1 MANWFRKLFRD
12 DSRSQTRSPAFPW
25 QRVERFESRWALG
38 GVGGLADTSSTDQP
52 LDWEQTTTQEVAWEQ
67 ATTSGADQ
75 GTADSDTGLPP
86 ATSDSNDESSS
97 TQSSTANL
105 LETALTQVTPTG
117 ATKPADRGP
126 LDESANEES
135 SNPPRSGEGSSNPSP
150 VEGSTTEDE
159 GGATVAPTA
168 MFSSENGE
176 GPGAGVNLGED
187 GGTLSNTSLGGA
199 GPDGAGGMDAQALAQ
214 LGLELDEQGNA
225 IGLVPGQTFGTV
237 RAPWYESADEP
248 VVVKYD
254 FRDQNGFENLISADQ
269 MARTIDALNAW
280 SDATGGQLIFVR
292 DQEADL
298 AHIVNFGTGDLR
310 AFNLNSATGG
320 TLGVAGGQLTRDDAG
335 DFRVNGAAWLDVA
348 EYWDTEIGN
357 GNPAGTYDYFTVMAH
372 EIGHTLGYGDSR
384 NPGSRDIMGGIYD
397 AERTRD
403 TINHAAQTGL
413 FYRGVEEGAPRTDFR
428 VLPLTTAEAQLTAA
442 EVRTLLDKASA
453 VTASQDG
460 IFAVVD
466 RNGRILGVRV
476 ESQVLATITDQA
488 TLVFAIDGA
497 VAKARTAAFFGSG
510 DATIGSSGAPL
521 TPRTIQY
528 ISQSTVT
535 EREVEGNPNADNSS
549 AAAAAASTTR
559 GPGFVA
565 PIGIGGHFP
574 AGIMH
579 TPPVDLFHIEH
590 TNRDSYIAPGA
601 DGVKGTPDDIQLRTF
616 TDALGREVNRF
627 NMDPTF
633 VPEGKGLFAPE
644 SYGTNQNSGLLP
656 NATARGIATLPGGVG
671 LYRDT
676 NGDGVGD
683 TIVGGI
689 GVFFPG
695 ADGYATHEQGFV
707 PGIGQTQEQ
716 RMGTAGC
723 CGTITSAPRVLEAE
737 FIAFV
742 AAGGSVQ
749 AQLSGINGAK
759 PDPTAPFD
767 LPFGRIDL
775 VGINLPIIGPIGC
788 EPGPEILLDV
798 ADQFGTGTAN
808 GEDMPLIGGVD
819 GKYRDGQTAPDG
831 WLVMPHSSTV
841 DPNLTQADV
850 ERIVSQGIQ
859 AANATRAAIRLPIGT
874 RTRMVFAVTDTSG
887 EVLGLYRMPDSTVFS
902 IDVAVAKARNVSY
915 YADPTD
921 LQPEDTV
928 TLPGVA
934 FTNRTF
940 RFLAEPRYPAGVDG
954 STPPAFSILNDPGVN
969 RLTAENLG
977 APVTAGS
984 FQSVAGH
991 DSFNVMTNFRDP
1003 GDPSVVAQGGVSAP
1017 TANQNGIVFFPGS
1030 TPLYK
1035 NGQLIGGLGVSGDGV
1050 DQDDVVTFC
1059 AAQGYLPT
1067 APVLRADQVY
1077 VDGVRLP
1084 FMKFLRNPF
1093 A

>member
-1 MANWFRKLFRD
+1 MAHWFRKLFRD
-12 DSRSQTRSPAFPW
+12 GSQAHSRRPAFPW

-38 GVGGLADTSSTDQP
+38 GVGAPADSETPDSQETWESPPSEQQVWIQSEGADVATTGDGPAPGEQGPPEEMQLVSGSSLGTNQP
-52 LDWEQTTTQEVAWEQ
+52 LEQSLTPLETMEG
-67 ATTSGADQ
+67 SGL
-75 GTADSDTGLPP
+75 TG
-86 ATSDSNDESSS
+86 ESSDPVAEQRS
-97 TQSSTANL
+97 Q
-105 LETALTQVTPTG
+105 
-117 ATKPADRGP
+117 
-126 LDESANEES
+126 
-135 SNPPRSGEGSSNPSP
+135 SGETSTNPAPESGSPGDF
-150 VEGSTTEDE
+150 EA
-159 GGATVAPTA
+159 GATVAPTA
-168 MFSSENGE
+168 
-176 GPGAGVNLGED
+176 NLGSEESAGDPAGANLGND
-187 GGTLSNTSLGGA
+187 GSTLSNSSLAGGA
-199 GPDGAGGMDAQALAQ
+199 GNGLDAQALAE
-214 LGLELDEQGNA
+214 LGFELDEQGNA
-225 IGLVPGQTFGTV
+225 TGIVPGQTFGTI
-237 RAPWYESADEP
+237 AEAWYESADEP

-254 FRDQNGFENLISADQ
+254 FRDQGGYANLITADQ

-280 SDATGGQLIFVR
+280 SDSTGGQLIFVR
-292 DQEADL
+292 DTEADL
-298 AHIVNFGTGDLR
+298 AHIINFGTGDLR

-320 TLGVAGGQLTRDDAG
+320 TLGVAGGSLTQDAEG

-372 EIGHTLGYGDSR
+372 EIGHTLGYGDTRGQNS
-384 NPGSRDIMGGIYD
+384 GDIMSGVYD
-397 AERTRD
+397 VERSTAAITHATR
-403 TINHAAQTGL
+403 HGL
-413 FYRGVEEGAPRTDFR
+413 FYRGVEAGDPRTDFH
-428 VLPLTTAEAQLTAA
+428 VLPMTTAEAQLTAA
-442 EVRTLLDKASA
+442 EVKTLLDKASA

-476 ESQVLATITDQA
+476 ESQVLATITDQD

-510 DATIGSSGAPL
+510 DLPIGSTGAPL

-565 PIGIGGHFP
+565 PIGLGGHFP
-574 AGIMH
+574 AGIAH

-601 DGVKGTPDDIQLRTF
+601 DGVKGTADDIQLRTF

-627 NMDPTF
+627 NMDPGF
-633 VPEGKGLFAPE
+633 VPAGKGLFAPE

-656 NATARGIATLPGGVG
+656 AATARGIATLPGGVG

-676 NGDGVGD
+676 NGDGIGD

-695 ADGYATHEQGFV
+695 PDGFATHEQGFV
-707 PGIGQTQEQ
+707 PGIGQTQVQ
-716 RMGTAGC
+716 RTGTATC
-723 CGTITSAPRVLEAE
+723 DGTILSAPRVLEAE
-737 FIAFV
+737 FIALV
-742 AAGGSVQ
+742 AAGGSNQ
-749 AQLSGINGAK
+749 AQLSGIAGAK

-767 LPFGRIDL
+767 VPFGRIDL
-775 VGINLPIIGPIGC
+775 VGINLPVIGPIGC
-788 EPGPEILLDV
+788 DPGPEILLEV
-798 ADQFGTGTAN
+798 GSQFGAGVVN
-808 GEDMPLIGGVD
+808 GEDMPLIGGVA
-819 GKYRDGQTAPDG
+819 GKYRDGQTVPDG

-841 DPNLTQADV
+841 DPNLTAADV
-850 ERIVSQGIQ
+850 ERIVAQGIQ

-887 EVLGLYRMPDSTVFS
+887 EVLGLFRMPDSTVFS

-915 YADPTD
+915 YADATD

-954 STPPAFSILNDPGVN
+954 STPPDFSILNDPGVN
-969 RLTAENLG
+969 RATAENLG
-977 APVTAGS
+977 APVAAGS

-991 DSFNVMTNFRDP
+991 DAFNVMTNFRDP
-1003 GDPSVVAQGGVSAP
+1003 GDPSVVAQGGVAAP